1 MTYNDMKC
9 QAIITG
15 VLVLNAA
22 GEKPCPEI
30 EKLCEYA
37 FRHCFEAPTDLLRM
51 ATDGFSYPDMV
62 DQVNVLL
69 RKETKFAKVM
79 GGTL

>member
-1 MTYNDMKC
+1 MKNVKEL

-15 VLVLNAA
+15 ILVLNSAT
-22 GEKPCPEI
+22 EKPCKEI

-37 FRHCFEAPTDLLRM
+37 FRQCFEAPTELLRI
-51 ATDGFSYPDMV
+51 ATNGFSYIDMV

-69 RKETKFAKVM
+69 RKETKFKKIM
-79 GGTL
+79 GAEL

>member
-1 MTYNDMKC
+1 MKNVKEL

-37 FRHCFEAPTDLLRM
+37 FRHCFEAPTDLLRWQN
-51 ATDGFSYPDMV
+51 DV
-62 DQVNVLL
+62 
-69 RKETKFAKVM
+69 R
-79 GGTL
+79 

>member
-1 MTYNDMKC
+1 MKNVKEL

-22 GEKPCPEI
+22 TEKPCPEI

-37 FRHCFEAPTDLLRM
+37 FRHCFEAPADLLHM